1 LKLESMHID
10 NIARKTGFGIQLV
23 NSILVM
29 LELKGVV
36 EQLPGKI
43 FKLKL

>member
-1 LKLESMHID
+1 VECLKLESMHID

-43 FKLKL
+43 FK